1 MAPGAK
7 VLASCSARYSQV
19 RAVAGAKLAALIVLI
34 TASGCM
40 RKQVQQ
46 VYLPASGRRNHHNVP
61 GADKV
66 NILIFSLKS
75 AIDTVNLTVD
85 VHGVTRVGGAGH
97 ACDGLVVDLPAGGPK
112 PSDDV
117 THFVDDWLVEVI
129 LTHVAKSGKSQY
141 LGSIVDTGFF

>member
-1 MAPGAK
+1 
-7 VLASCSARYSQV
+7 
-19 RAVAGAKLAALIVLI
+19 
-34 TASGCM
+34 M